1 MSSASKVGEIFTAAG
16 AAFTKLGDLTLQLH
30 PTSEQSPSSG
40 KWTPHEVDM
49 LKNAVKRSQIKTQMK
64 RKAYED
70 AGLPQPTE
78 PSPKKQA
85 VRAEKTPQVTV
96 ATATASTP
104 VESQSKKQPQN
115 DVTLSA
121 LNAPESDVDIEGD
134 SSSSKRL
141 DFDSGTVIVKR
152 ERME

>member
-1 MSSASKVGEIFTAAG
+1 
-16 AAFTKLGDLTLQLH
+16 
-30 PTSEQSPSSG
+30 
-40 KWTPHEVDM
+40 
-49 LKNAVKRSQIKTQMK
+49 MK

-96 ATATASTP
+96 KTVTSSAS

-115 DVTLSA
+115 GKGSLIVLIKGNSKSCFKLTLLSIY
-121 LNAPESDVDIEGD
+121 LFKVFYNYVSTYLEQV
-134 SSSSKRL
+134 L
-141 DFDSGTVIVKR
+141 
-152 ERME
+152 

>member
-1 MSSASKVGEIFTAAG
+1 MSNTEI
-16 AAFTKLGDLTLQLH
+16 
-30 PTSEQSPSSG
+30 SSRA
-40 KWTPHEVDM
+40 
-49 LKNAVKRSQIKTQMK
+49 LLSIIFRSQIKTQMK

-85 VRAEKTPQVTV
+85 VRAEKTPQVTA

-115 DVTLSA
+115 GIYAELQQNNFS
-121 LNAPESDVDIEGD
+121 
-134 SSSSKRL
+134 
-141 DFDSGTVIVKR
+141 
-152 ERME
+152 